1 MADPEFTIWP
11 AVLMGETADVYFQ
24 RTTAVLRNESINPVV
39 TMEFFPHRA
48 GLLCGVKECLTLL
61 KQVLPKSYSEVWA
74 LEEGDEVAAK
84 EVALRVT
91 APYSSLGIYE
101 TALCGILSQSTAWAT
116 AARECV
122 VAAGE
127 IPVTS
132 FGARHVHP
140 NVGHIMDYSA
150 VVGGCSSCSSV
161 LGAKLAG
168 VTPAGTMPHA
178 YILCVGDLV
187 KATHLFDKHMPADVP
202 RVALVDTFRDEVEE
216 SLRVAASLR
225 DKLRAVRLD
234 TPAERGGVTP
244 ELVREVRAHLDLHG
258 IQAGRH
264 HRHRRGYPGA
274 DPRVRGGGLPRGQLR
289 RWLAHLGSAGQRLH
303 RRHPRSG
310 RQAHSEAGPYP
321 RRNQQPPAQAGAVG
335 RRFGP
340 ATPVAVHDGHAAVP
354 PKARGVILM
363 PAGAWRRL
371 YSLRS
376 TARMTRSTTPGSNPM
391 PTMSW
396 KERSCST

>member
-11 AVLMGETADVYFQ
+11 AVLTGETADVYFQ
-24 RTTAVLRNESINPVV
+24 RTTAVLRNESVNPVV
-39 TMEFFPHRA
+39 TMEFFPHRP
-48 GLLCGVKECLTLL
+48 GLLCGVKESLTLL

-84 EVALRVT
+84 EVSLRIT
-91 APYSSLGIYE
+91 APYSSFGIFE

-122 VAAGE
+122 DAAGE
-127 IPVTS
+127 IPVSS

-140 NVGHIMDYSA
+140 NVAHIMDYSA

-161 LGAKLAG
+161 LGARLAS

-187 KATHLFDKHMPADVP
+187 KATQLFDKHMPPEVP

-244 ELVREVRAHLDLHG
+244 DLVREVRAHLDIHG
-258 IQAGRH
+258 FKQVGII
-264 HRHRRGYPGA
+264 
-274 DPRVRGGGLPRGQLR
+274 VTGGVTPERIR
-289 RWLAHLGSAGQRLH
+289 TFV
-303 RRHPRSG
+303 
-310 RQAHSEAGPYP
+310 EAGSPVDSFGVGSHI
-321 RRNQQPPAQAGAVG
+321 AGAPPNDFTGDIHEVDGKPIAKRG
-335 RRFGP
+335 RMP
-340 ATPVAVHDGHAAVP
+340 
-354 PKARGVILM
+354 GVTNN
-363 PAGAWRRL
+363 PRL
-371 YSLRS
+371 KQAL
-376 TARMTRSTTPGSNPM
+376 
-391 PTMSW
+391 
-396 KERSCST
+396 